1 MAETRASWIGVPEQ
15 FELNAACQI
24 INKAFGQCYH
34 VGSSLERRDWR
45 DVDVRCIMDD
55 GAFERAFGKSTG
67 RNDLNARWAI
77 TCIAISHWLQKR
89 TGLPVDFQ
97 IQARTPANNE
107 FPDGQR
113 SALGLYLT
121 RDLETPLTVCKSE
134 GQ

>member
-1 MAETRASWIGVPEQ
+1 MAGQRASWIGVPEQ
-15 FELNAACQI
+15 FELNEACQL

-55 GAFERAFGKSTG
+55 AAFERAFGKSTG
-67 RNDLNARWAI
+67 RNDLNPRWAI

-97 IQARTPANNE
+97 IQAQTPANDE
-107 FPDGQR
+107 FKGPR
-113 SALGLYLT
+113 SALGLYLS
-121 RDLETPLTVCKSE
+121 RPLPEPST
-134 GQ
+134 GRGGG